1 MRNMRR
7 GAQKR
12 DVKEAKTF
20 AGGSQER
27 WSGSGSGGGRAHFDV
42 HCTIAQ
48 PLDTA

>member
-27 WSGSGSGGGRAHFDV
+27 GRSGGGRAHFDV